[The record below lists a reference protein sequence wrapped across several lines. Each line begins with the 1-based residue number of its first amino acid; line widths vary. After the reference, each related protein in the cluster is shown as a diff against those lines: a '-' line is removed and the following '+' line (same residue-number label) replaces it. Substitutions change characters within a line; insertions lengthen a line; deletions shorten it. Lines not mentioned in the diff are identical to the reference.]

1 MGGRGMTEKSNYY
14 QKLNAITEYELAQLK
29 EEYRRLSEGVE
40 RSAIVIANCQRYIAL
55 KTYVDDL
62 KANGIT
68 MAIEYQ
74 DNQLPYDM
82 LIELMLKAC
91 IETWQEHLEDE

>member
-1 MGGRGMTEKSNYY
+1 MTEKSNYY

-29 EEYRRLSEGVE
+29 EEYRRLSEDVE
-40 RSAIVIANCQRYIAL
+40 RTAIVIANCQRYIAL

-68 MAIEYQ
+68 MALEYQ

-82 LIELMLKAC
+82 MIEMMLKAC

>member
-29 EEYRRLSEGVE
+29 EEYQRLSEGVE
-40 RSAIVIANCQRYIAL
+40 RAAIVIANCQRYIAL

-68 MAIEYQ
+68 MALEYQ
-74 DNQLPYDM
+74 DEQLPYDM